1 MPTTDVVIVGG
12 GCVGTSVSYHLADVG
27 CTDTLLLEAGALG
40 SGSTGKAAGGIR
52 VQHDDEVN
60 SRLALRSLEEF
71 TRFEEMTGTPID
83 LNQVGYLFLLDNE
96 GHLAEFTR
104 AARRQNELGI
114 PTELIAP
121 GDVERFSPGLVTDDL
136 VGATYCPL
144 EGYATPEAVVQGY
157 AKAARRL
164 GARIRT
170 GAPVVEV
177 LVDGQGVCGVR
188 TADETIST
196 RTVVVAAGIES
207 GTLTAPLGYEIPVE
221 GLPRTIHYTS
231 RDAGVPREA
240 PLVVD
245 FSSGFYYHREGDG
258 LIFAGRE
265 SDLEQLV
272 EPATRRLPS
281 LAEVP
286 VESSWWGYYDM
297 SPDHNAIVGSAPI
310 SGLHY
315 ATGFSGHGFM
325 QSPAVG
331 EFVAQ
336 SVLGLPTTLDLSAMS
351 GDRFVEGRSRVESFV
366 I

>member
-1 MPTTDVVIVGG
+1 MHTTDVVIVGG
-12 GCVGTSVSYHLADVG
+12 GCVGTSVSFHLADLG

-40 SGSTGKAAGGIR
+40 SGSTSKAAGGIR
-52 VQHDDEVN
+52 VQHEDEVN

-71 TRFEEMTGTPID
+71 ICFEELTGTTID
-83 LNQVGYLFLLDNE
+83 FHQVGYLFLLDNE

-114 PTELIAP
+114 PTEVIAP
-121 GDVERFSPGLVTDDL
+121 EDIARFSPGLVTDDL

-157 AKAARRL
+157 ARTARRL
-164 GARIRT
+164 GAKIRAGT
-170 GAPVVEV
+170 PVVEI
-177 LVDGQGVCGVR
+177 LVDGQGVRGVR

-196 RTVVVAAGIES
+196 RTVIVAAGIKS
-207 GTLTAPLGYEIPVE
+207 GELTAPIGCDLPVE
-221 GLPRTIHYTS
+221 GLPRTIYYTS
-231 RDAGVPREA
+231 KDAGVPRDA

-245 FSSGFYYHREGDG
+245 FASGFYYHREGEG

-265 SDLEQLV
+265 SDLDLLF
-272 EPATRRLPS
+272 EPATGRLPS

-297 SPDHNAIVGSAPI
+297 SPDHSAIVGSAPI

-336 SVLGLPTTLDLSAMS
+336 SALGLSTTLDLSALS
-351 GDRFVEGRSRVESFV
+351 CDRFVEGRSRVESFV